1 MDQEVKKVSTPRR
14 VATKLTALD
23 KQAIELIRQ
32 NGGVV
37 GIDVRGKPY
46 LESNTQLGSGRFSRL
61 QYLQLLEPSGDRL
74 LGDSQTYRLVD
85 A

>member
-1 MDQEVKKVSTPRR
+1 MGEEASPRR
-14 VATKLTALD
+14 VAARLTKLD
-23 KQAIELIRQ
+23 KQAIELIKQ

-37 GIDVRGKPY
+37 SIDVRGKPY
-46 LESNTQLGSGRFSRL
+46 LESNTQLPFGRFSRL

-74 LGDSQTYRLVD
+74 LGDSQTYRLVE